1 MNYASLIPYGLQ
13 DIWVLGERL
22 LEGRDRVH
30 DRGRVVFIEI
40 LYLEREYFHALIHFF
55 MSLPPLPRGREW
67 RRRGEMKQETVK
79 KGGIGITRIFHVYNQ
94 CPIALSTW

>member
-30 DRGRVVFIEI
+30 DRGRVGFIEI
-40 LYLEREYFHALIHFF
+40 LYLEEREYVHTWIHFF
-55 MSLPPLPRGREW
+55 MSLPPLQRGREW
-67 RRRGEMKQETVK
+67 RRRGEMKQESEK
-79 KGGIGITRIFHVYNQ
+79 KGEK
-94 CPIALSTW
+94 A